1 MLRGLATALL
11 ALRFRSP
18 TPLLTAAGE
27 NVGFIHVWGLPWE
40 LDAAQVAKT
49 LVPMLEETGAA
60 LLEPPVLPLDKRAR
74 RTGRALCR
82 VRCDDVTATIASLHG
97 KCVGSRWLDVRESD
111 CEELIAEQRTLEEIG
126 LRAQARAP
134 QAFSQATASHAAFD
148 LPCDRREVVLLC
160 HEVRDRV
167 VQGKFELNNLR
178 EGRVDVLARCIAAAL
193 LVSHGVRRAT
203 RCWLVLRDVDTTIS
217 IDGATVKGLTP
228 DERSLA
234 AALRRALWAAS
245 NGEAPPD
252 TGWDAYTEDP
262 LEVRLRALLVGGI
275 ASPASTDATA
285 LVVLHE
291 MGASLD
297 REVLAASTDGG
308 DQSLPAPA
316 TILVLGDH
324 MGFSKK
330 EEALFDQLGAVRA
343 SVGPIPLLASH
354 CIVLAHA
361 ALDRVRIAES
371 ESETRAET
379 LPIP

>member
-1 MLRGLATALL
+1 MST
-11 ALRFRSP
+11 
-18 TPLLTAAGE
+18 
-27 NVGFIHVWGLPWE
+27 
-40 LDAAQVAKT
+40 
-49 LVPMLEETGAA
+49 ET
-60 LLEPPVLPLDKRAR
+60 
-74 RTGRALCR
+74 
-82 VRCDDVTATIASLHG
+82 
-97 KCVGSRWLDVRESD
+97 
-111 CEELIAEQRTLEEIG
+111 
-126 LRAQARAP
+126 
-134 QAFSQATASHAAFD
+134 
-148 LPCDRREVVLLC
+148 
-160 HEVRDRV
+160 
-167 VQGKFELNNLR
+167 
-178 EGRVDVLARCIAAAL
+178 
-193 LVSHGVRRAT
+193 
-203 RCWLVLRDVDTTIS
+203 
-217 IDGATVKGLTP
+217 
-228 DERSLA
+228 A

-262 LEVRLRALLVGGI
+262 LDVRLRALLAGDI